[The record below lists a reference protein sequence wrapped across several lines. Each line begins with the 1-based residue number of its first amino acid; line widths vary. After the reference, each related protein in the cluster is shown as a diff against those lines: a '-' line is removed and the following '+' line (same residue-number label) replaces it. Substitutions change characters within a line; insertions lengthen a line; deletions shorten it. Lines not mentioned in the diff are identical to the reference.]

1 VFRSTSLRLAALY
14 TAAFAISVVILGA
27 ITLLTTRAT
36 LTQQFDD
43 RINAEALGLV
53 QEARDEGLSSVVH
66 AVQERDST
74 PGSLE
79 YGLTGPHGEA
89 LAGRLA
95 GSNAPLGWSNV
106 QTEQAEGEGET
117 VRVMTTTLP
126 DGSRLNVGDDDD
138 RIEALELAVIRG
150 FAWAFGGVVVLGI
163 LGGYGLSRSV
173 HRRLGAMTAAA
184 EGIIDGDLAR
194 RIPAGGSDDDLDRLA
209 ATFNRT
215 LDRIAAL
222 MESLRQVSTDI
233 AHDLR
238 TPLTRL
244 RQRLEASRTL
254 ESEAARADA
263 LAGALEDVDAI
274 LETFSALLRIAQ
286 IESGARRAAFRPVD
300 LSALAKSVV
309 DDFAPSAEDAG
320 QSLSLDRVGQVVVD
334 GDREL
339 LTQMLVNLI
348 ENALRHAGEKANVG
362 VSATVQGA
370 DAVVAVRDNG
380 PGVPKGERAR
390 IFDRFYRLEQSRSTP
405 GSGLGL
411 ALVAAIARLHGATLS
426 LADAHPGLEVRVTFH
441 PGPKPGTLEFAN
453 PQDSSPSA
461 ARA

>member
-53 QEARDEGLSSVVH
+53 QEAHDEGISSVVQ
-66 AVQERDST
+66 AVQERDRT

-79 YGLTGPHGEA
+79 YGMTGPHGEA
-89 LAGRLA
+89 MAGRLA
-95 GSNAPLGWSNV
+95 GSKAALGWSNV
-106 QTEQAEGEGET
+106 RTEQSEGEGET
-117 VRVMTTTLP
+117 VRVLTMTLS

-194 RIPAGGSDDDLDRLA
+194 RIPAGGSYDDLDRLA
-209 ATFNRT
+209 ATFNRM

-222 MESLRQVSTDI
+222 MDSLRQVSTDI

-254 ESEAARADA
+254 ESEDARAEA

-286 IESGARRAAFRPVD
+286 IESGARRAVFRPVD

-320 QSLSLDRVGQVVVD
+320 QSLSLDHGVRVVVD

-339 LTQMLVNLI
+339 LAQMLVNLI

-370 DAVVAVRDNG
+370 DAVVSVRDNG

-411 ALVAAIARLHGATLS
+411 ALVAAIARLHGASLS
-426 LADAHPGLEVRVTFH
+426 LADAHPGLEVRATFH
-441 PGPKPGTLEFAN
+441 RGPKTGTLEFAN
-453 PQDSSPSA
+453 LQDSSSSA
-461 ARA
+461 EKA